1 MKPVLGTLNMPDD
14 YPLSKTDFLTGGYKA
29 RVFYRILPIEEDNP
43 VSLTVKNEPASA
55 ELKQLVHTIAHRV
68 GRYLE
73 RQGWLER
80 DAENDYL
87 ALDAADDDP
96 LSVLQ
101 GHSISYSIALG
112 PQAGRKVFT
121 LQTLPPVDM
130 DEMHSATVG
139 QVAGFNL
146 HAGVAARGDQRP
158 KLERL

>member
-80 DAENDYL
+80 DAENAYQ
-87 ALDAADDDP
+87 ALDTANDDP
-96 LSVLQ
+96 HSVPRN
-101 GHSISYSIALG
+101 HSCAW
-112 PQAGRKVFT
+112 R
-121 LQTLPPVDM
+121 
-130 DEMHSATVG
+130 
-139 QVAGFNL
+139 
-146 HAGVAARGDQRP
+146 
-158 KLERL
+158 